1 MNDATQTIL
10 AFAGAIV
17 GVVVFLTLFF
27 KIIRHFDL
35 KKAPNTERVKLRG
48 VMDENTR
55 VTVHLSNGNVFE
67 NVVLV
72 GFTQAD
78 NIKQAFPYEL
88 SGMSILEHP
97 DGSKTVIQSKLIR
110 MIEVPKSDPA

>member
-10 AFAGAIV
+10 ALA

-27 KIIRHFDL
+27 KLIGYFDS
-35 KKAPNTERVKLRG
+35 KKTPNTERVKLRG

-55 VTVHLSNGNVFE
+55 VTVHLSNGTVFE
-67 NVVLV
+67 DVVLV

-78 NIKQAFPYEL
+78 NFKQAFPYEL

-97 DGSKTVIQSKLIR
+97 NGSKTVIQSKLIR
-110 MIEVPKSDPA
+110 MIEVPKSDPV